1 LDPTSF
7 FYLAALKGLGCQKED
22 GENVMIGEKV
32 IDERVGGLTALWIE
46 NKRDEIGAGW
56 DSRISDL
63 LNDPSSQSLVSIF
76 GPGFSE
82 ELPSAATR
90 NIRPLNNYV
99 GHSGLIRQD

>member
-1 LDPTSF
+1 M
-7 FYLAALKGLGCQKED
+7 
-22 GENVMIGEKV
+22 VMIGEEV

-46 NKRDEIGAGW
+46 NKRDEIGADWNG
-56 DSRISDL
+56 RINDL

-90 NIRPLNNYV
+90 DIRSLNDYV
-99 GHSGLIRQD
+99 GHSGLIRQE